1 MKKLYR
7 HVKFYIKTSM
17 KSVKRHMGMTISASM
32 AVSITLIL
40 ISMFMLIGENLNN
53 FTYYIE
59 EQLTIRVSI
68 DTIASNQQKKA
79 MEKTIKAMEGVTS
92 VTFSSGKEE
101 LAAYKEEYGENE
113 SLFSMYDGDAS
124 PVRDAYIVELKDAS
138 NIEAIC
144 EKITGLSGVAA
155 ADYGGEG
162 TSAMISTFENIRA
175 GSMIFIVFLVLI
187 AILLIGNKIKL
198 SIYTRREE
206 IAVMR
211 FVGAS
216 NWFIKAPMML
226 EGMVIGILGSILP
239 VALTIAGY
247 QYLYQLFQGV
257 MLSDMFQLSKVY
269 PMTLE
274 ISGILISIGL
284 LVGIIGSFFSTTRYL
299 RWKR

>member
-17 KSVKRHMGMTISASM
+17 KSIKRHMGMTISASM

-40 ISMFMLIGENLNN
+40 ISMFMLIGENLND
-53 FTYYIE
+53 FTYHIE
-59 EQLTIRVSI
+59 EQMTIRVSI
-68 DTIASNQQKKA
+68 DNIATDQQKKTL
-79 MEKTIKAMEGVTS
+79 EKEIKAMDGVVA
-92 VTFSSGKEE
+92 VTYSSGEEE
-101 LAAYKEEYGENE
+101 LRAYKEEYGENE

-124 PVRDAYIVELKDAS
+124 PVRDAFIVKMKNAS
-138 NIEAIC
+138 QIEATCDNIADMN
-144 EKITGLSGVAA
+144 GVVS
-155 ADYGGEG
+155 ADFGGEG
-162 TSAMISTFENIRA
+162 TSVMITAFENIRT

-187 AILLIGNKIKL
+187 AVLLIGNKIKI

-226 EGMVIGILGSILP
+226 EGMVIGILGSLVPI
-239 VALTIAGY
+239 ALTIVGY
-247 QYLYQLFQGV
+247 QYLYQMFHGV
-257 MLSDMFQLSKVY
+257 MLSNMFLLSEVY
-269 PMTLE
+269 PMTLYV
-274 ISGILISIGL
+274 SGILISIGL
-284 LVGIIGSFFSTTRYL
+284 LVGIMGSFFSTTRYL

>member
-17 KSVKRHMGMTISASM
+17 KSIKRHMGMTISASM

-53 FTYYIE
+53 FTYHIE
-59 EQLTIRVSI
+59 EQMTIRVSI
-68 DTIASNQQKKA
+68 DTITTDQQKKTL
-79 MEKTIKAMEGVTS
+79 EKEIKAMDGVVA
-92 VTFSSGKEE
+92 VTYSSGEEE
-101 LAAYKEEYGENE
+101 LRAYKEEYGESE

-124 PVRDAYIVELKDAS
+124 PVRDAYIVKMKDAS
-138 NIEAIC
+138 QIEATC
-144 EKITGLSGVAA
+144 DTITDMNGVVS
-155 ADYGGEG
+155 ADFGGEG
-162 TSAMISTFENIRA
+162 TSVMIATFENIRT

-187 AILLIGNKIKL
+187 AVLLIGNKIKI

-226 EGMVIGILGSILP
+226 EGMVIGILGSLIP

-247 QYLYQLFQGV
+247 QYLYQMFHGV
-257 MLSDMFQLSKVY
+257 MLSNMFLLSEVY
-269 PMTLE
+269 PLTLYV
-274 ISGILISIGL
+274 SGFLVSIGL
-284 LVGIIGSFFSTTRYL
+284 LVGIMGSFFSTTRYL

>member
-124 PVRDAYIVELKDAS
+124 PVRDAYIVELKEAS

-144 EKITGLSGVAA
+144 EKITELSGVAA

-226 EGMVIGILGSILP
+226 EGMMIGILGSILP